1 MVEHTVS
8 KNAITAEG
16 ECFPVFTGEYGRE
29 LLPAL
34 ERFMAKAKRIDIMV
48 AYVRESGVRLL
59 LPALMAAVRRGAVI
73 TLLTGRNFNLTEP
86 QALYLF
92 RYYLGDA
99 GIMKFYQDTGRSF
112 HPKAYFVH
120 FDTYSYLFVGSSNLS
135 ASALGGA
142 VEWNYCLDSRENERE
157 YMAFYQTFQDICQN
171 HSLLADDEVLQQYA
185 RNWRKPGNISF
196 DDWLKERQDTFRPR
210 GAQIEALYYLS
221 QTRAEGAEKA
231 LVHAATGIG
240 KTYLAAFDS
249 QSFATVLF
257 IAHQEEILRQAAEA
271 FRNVRNLEDY
281 GFFTGKQ
288 KQTGK
293 AVIFAS
299 VETLGQVKYLN
310 DDYFAMDQ
318 FDYIVVDEFHHAVS
332 NKYRNILAYFRPR
345 FLLGLTATTERLDGR
360 NIYALCDYNV
370 AYELPLFT
378 AINRGMLV
386 PFRYYGIYDD
396 TDYRPYRPVAGT
408 YAAHDLNCLY
418 LDNIRR
424 MKQIVSHYRKYK
436 SQRALGFC
444 ATREHAEAMAEFFIK
459 QGIQAVAVYSNAQGA
474 FTDDRKSAVEQL
486 IRGDLKVI
494 FAVDMFNEGIDIPAL
509 DMVMFLRP
517 TESPIVFMQQLGRG
531 LRLYPGKSHLTVLD
545 FIGNYRNA
553 GMVKGLLSREG
564 QAVYGEGEPAE
575 NEYPD
580 NCWVD
585 FDLQLIDLFR
595 EADKNRQSLRE
606 VIKDE
611 FYRIKSLLGK
621 RPSRMELFENMTA
634 SVYELCLKHAKENPF
649 KHYLAYLVELGEATP
664 TEQELVGTIAE
675 DFLQEIAATQMT
687 KVYKMPVLLAMQEKN
702 SLKAELTY
710 EDVLAAWKKFFIK
723 DRNWQDLPHVHSK
736 QEFQELTDKW
746 HLDKIRKMPLRFLQ
760 SDFIQTGGIMAIH
773 VCENLK
779 PYLRNEA
786 VAAHFRDIVNYRAMD
801 YYRRRYMGKIK

>member
-8 KNAITAEG
+8 KNAIIAEG
-16 ECFPVFTGEYGRE
+16 GYSPVFTGEHGRE
-29 LLPAL
+29 LLSAL
-34 ERFMAKAKRIDIMV
+34 ERFMTKAKRIDIMV

-59 LPALMAAVRRGAVI
+59 LPALMAAARRGAVI

-99 GIMKFYQDTGRSF
+99 VIVRFYQDIGRSF

-185 RNWRKPGNISF
+185 RNWRKPGNVSF
-196 DDWLKERQDTFRPR
+196 DGQLKERQDTFQPR
-210 GAQIEALYYLS
+210 GAQIEALYYLA

-249 QSFATVLF
+249 QSFA
-257 IAHQEEILRQAAEA
+257 
-271 FRNVRNLEDY
+271 
-281 GFFTGKQ
+281 
-288 KQTGK
+288 
-293 AVIFAS
+293 
-299 VETLGQVKYLN
+299 
-310 DDYFAMDQ
+310 
-318 FDYIVVDEFHHAVS
+318 
-332 NKYRNILAYFRPR
+332 
-345 FLLGLTATTERLDGR
+345 
-360 NIYALCDYNV
+360 
-370 AYELPLFT
+370 
-378 AINRGMLV
+378 
-386 PFRYYGIYDD
+386 
-396 TDYRPYRPVAGT
+396 
-408 YAAHDLNCLY
+408 
-418 LDNIRR
+418 
-424 MKQIVSHYRKYK
+424 
-436 SQRALGFC
+436 
-444 ATREHAEAMAEFFIK
+444 
-459 QGIQAVAVYSNAQGA
+459 
-474 FTDDRKSAVEQL
+474 
-486 IRGDLKVI
+486 
-494 FAVDMFNEGIDIPAL
+494 
-509 DMVMFLRP
+509 
-517 TESPIVFMQQLGRG
+517 
-531 LRLYPGKSHLTVLD
+531 TVLD

-595 EADKNRQSLRE
+595 EVDKNRQSLRD

-621 RPSRMELFENMTA
+621 RPSRMELFENMTT

-649 KHYLAYLVELGEATP
+649 RHYLAYLVEMGEATP

-702 SLKAELTY
+702 SLKAEL
-710 EDVLAAWKKFFIK
+710 
-723 DRNWQDLPHVHSK
+723 
-736 QEFQELTDKW
+736 
-746 HLDKIRKMPLRFLQ
+746 
-760 SDFIQTGGIMAIH
+760 
-773 VCENLK
+773 
-779 PYLRNEA
+779 
-786 VAAHFRDIVNYRAMD
+786 
-801 YYRRRYMGKIK
+801 